1 MSKRPAE
8 SSAEFPVPKSRVL
21 KKSQAVPAAP
31 GKEATGRADAAA
43 HPTMKALTDIMEDKD
58 FSAWLS
64 EQGKAAISFGG
75 LEPLDSDKFRNSMK
89 DSEYMCTVHSTAIA
103 ATALTHAHLVPSM
116 ASIARLMDVVWNR
129 DSAARG
135 GRVQH

>member
-58 FSAWLS
+58 FSS
-64 EQGKAAISFGG
+64 
-75 LEPLDSDKFRNSMK
+75 R
-89 DSEYMCTVHSTAIA
+89 
-103 ATALTHAHLVPSM
+103 M
-116 ASIARLMDVVWNR
+116 AE
-129 DSAARG
+129 
-135 GRVQH
+135 